1 MPVCSPVP
9 VCGLTPVVLLCK
21 PVPVCSLAVAVCNP
35 VPVCVLVRACS
46 LAVAVPVCIPARLCV
61 PVAVD
66 MAVSRR
72 RGAGGRLGSRSCPPP
87 WIKLQAGLRPVLR
100 GSPAW
105 RGGGMGGMAGG
116 RWGRWPPAG
125 VVTWG
130 WVPTLQPL
138 HIAASSL
145 TSEDG
150 V

>member
-9 VCGLTPVVLLCK
+9 ACGLTPVVLLCK
-21 PVPVCSLAVAVCNP
+21 PVPVCSLAVAVCRP

-66 MAVSRR
+66 RAVSRR

-105 RGGGMGGMAGG
+105 RRGWEGWQGAGG
-116 RWGRWPPAG
+116 DGGPPAG

-145 TSEDG
+145 MSEDG